1 LTVKV
6 NYPAL
11 FFYILLS
18 LLPFIYIV
26 NLYDKVELPRFSF
39 IALLTIPAFI
49 TLIFSKLQSNSFN
62 WHTNILFVL
71 MLVFFSAISIIWG
84 GTYGSYE
91 EQIIKLVIFSFVFLI
106 ATQSIDLKQ
115 LQTLF
120 FISIFSASIV
130 ALIGILQKFNFNPF
144 NLLQFNTSASTF
156 INRNFA
162 ANYLDL
168 IIPINFILLIHS
180 KTKQKV
186 WLLTISLCLLLSYIL
201 IINVLGTWL
210 AFSVFFIFFIFA
222 LRHLDYLKKEFILFS
237 SKYKTALIALIFIPL
252 FIFILPG
259 KGMSF
264 HTEFKKYTDLFAP
277 YSSTS
282 TSTLQSSFTVRKHAY
297 LTALDMV
304 KDKPLIGVGLGNFH
318 IAFRSYARAANS
330 EHKVFADLIY
340 LHNDILQTFVE
351 IGLIGGGILFL
362 IIGNTLFFT
371 MRFLKNHVNDIP
383 LTTEQITKK
392 LYALG
397 LLLALLSSGFHAF
410 VSFPLHQAT
419 SGFIFYLWLGLLTS
433 LLSNHFK
440 ISQSIS
446 ISFKI
451 ILIILPIFMF
461 SVLNNYNNQ
470 IKSNFYIDKARLS
483 FKKKNCSQAIKYA
496 DKSMDYYAKDYY
508 PQSWAISIYA
518 KCVITD
524 ENKKLHLAEKI
535 LANNPLHPWA
545 LKMAAIIYFKQ
556 GQYVYAEQNLKLL
569 VSLYPTYPAP
579 HIELGN
585 AMYMQQKY
593 IKAQKQYIK
602 ALSLNPQHAEAYRML
617 QKVEQ
622 KIELNAH
629 SM

>member
-1 LTVKV
+1 
-6 NYPAL
+6 
-11 FFYILLS
+11 
-18 LLPFIYIV
+18 
-26 NLYDKVELPRFSF
+26 
-39 IALLTIPAFI
+39 
-49 TLIFSKLQSNSFN
+49 
-62 WHTNILFVL
+62 
-71 MLVFFSAISIIWG
+71 
-84 GTYGSYE
+84 
-91 EQIIKLVIFSFVFLI
+91 
-106 ATQSIDLKQ
+106 
-115 LQTLF
+115 
-120 FISIFSASIV
+120 
-130 ALIGILQKFNFNPF
+130 LQKFNFNPF
-144 NLLQFNTSASTF
+144 NLLQLNTSASTF

-162 ANYLDL
+162 VNYLDL

-201 IINVLGTWL
+201 ITNVLGTWL

-222 LRHLDYLKKEFILFS
+222 LRHLDYLKKEFILFN

-264 HTEFKKYTDLFAP
+264 DTEFKKYTGLFTP
-277 YSSTS
+277 YSS

-297 LTALDMV
+297 LTAFDMI
-304 KDKPLIGVGLGNFH
+304 KDKPLIGVGLGDFH
-318 IAFRSYARAANS
+318 IAFRSYAGAANS

-371 MRFLKNHVNDIP
+371 MRFLKNHVSDIP

-392 LYALG
+392 IYALG
-397 LLLALLSSGFHAF
+397 LLLALLSSGSHAF

-433 LLSNHFK
+433 LLSNQFK

-446 ISFKI
+446 LLFKS
-451 ILIILPIFMF
+451 ILIILPVFMF
-461 SVLNNYNNQ
+461 YVMNNYNNQ

-483 FKKKNCSQAIKYA
+483 FKKKNCSQAVKYA
-496 DKSMDYYAKDYY
+496 DKSIDFYAKDYY
-508 PQSWAISIYA
+508 PQGWAISIYA
-518 KCVITD
+518 KCVIND
-524 ENKKLHLAEKI
+524 ENKKLQLAKKI

-579 HIELGN
+579 YIELGN

-593 IKAQKQYIK
+593 TKAQKQYIK